1 MNIDQ
6 HHIRSGLK
14 KDNLAIAWHLCRRGS
29 ARQAMDFRLKQL
41 QSFLTLAALLNYGK
55 ASQALYVS
63 QPTLTFQ
70 IKSLEE
76 ALGVQLFERNRHR
89 VSLTDAGVAFGD
101 YAETILKTVAEA
113 KARLVALQGR
123 LHLRVSCG
131 PVGQYVLLS
140 SVLRSL
146 AAYDADFHLELCELT
161 TEEQM
166 ARLPTGG
173 VDALFMVAALPIPGM
188 RFEPISKER
197 VVAMVSRH
205 SPLARRGTISVNDLR
220 DKKIIAQPYLRQLL
234 EPFGIAP
241 RILEVPYSCA
251 VQLAYVGAG
260 ECTALVTASMMEC
273 GFPDVV
279 AIPFAENLPEVQLGL
294 AAMESNNSAALNIF
308 RRVAVDCAAATN
320 HFVAPRAHHS
330 YVSPT
335 VALRA

>member
-1 MNIDQ
+1 
-6 HHIRSGLK
+6 
-14 KDNLAIAWHLCRRGS
+14 
-29 ARQAMDFRLKQL
+29 MDFRLRQL

-76 ALGVQLFERNRHR
+76 ALGVKLFERNRHR
-89 VSLTDAGVAFGD
+89 VSLTQAGVAFGD

-113 KARLVALQGR
+113 KTCLASLESG

-146 AAYDADFHLELCELT
+146 AAYDAEFHLELCELT

-166 ARLPTGG
+166 ARLPAGG
-173 VDALFMVAALPIPGM
+173 VDALFMVSALPIPGM
-188 RFEPISKER
+188 RFEPICKEKL
-197 VVAMVSRH
+197 VAMVSRH
-205 SPLARRGTISVNDLR
+205 SPLARLRTISVNDLR
-220 DKKIIAQPYLRQLL
+220 DKKIIASRLEENWFRRLL

-241 RILEVPYSCA
+241 RILEVPHSCA

-260 ECTALVTASMMEC
+260 EGIALATASMMKC
-273 GFPDVV
+273 SFPDVV
-279 AIPFAENLPEVQLGL
+279 AVPFAEKLPEVQLGI
-294 AAMESNNSAALNIF
+294 AAMESNNSAALDIF
-308 RRVAVDCAAATN
+308 RRVAVECAGAGN
-320 HFVAPRAHHS
+320 RFVAPGAHHP
-330 YVSPT
+330 YVSSA

>member
-1 MNIDQ
+1 
-6 HHIRSGLK
+6 
-14 KDNLAIAWHLCRRGS
+14 
-29 ARQAMDFRLKQL
+29 MDFRLKQL

-76 ALGVQLFERNRHR
+76 ALGVKLFERNRHR
-89 VSLTDAGVAFGD
+89 VSLTEAGVAFGD
-101 YAETILKTVAEA
+101 YAETILKTVTEA
-113 KARLVALQGR
+113 KARLSAIEGGLR
-123 LHLRVSCG
+123 LRVSCG

-146 AAYDADFHLELCELT
+146 AAYDAGFQLELSELT
-161 TEEQM
+161 TEQQI
-166 ARLPTGG
+166 AKLPAGE
-173 VDALFMVAALPIPGM
+173 VDALFMVSPLPIPEM
-188 RFEPISKER
+188 RFEPICKER

-205 SPLARRGTISVNDLR
+205 SPLARRRAISVNDLR
-220 DKKIIAQPYLRQLL
+220 DKKIIAQPYLRRLL

-241 RILEVPYSCA
+241 DILEVPYSCS

-260 ECTALVTASMMEC
+260 EGIALATASMMKC

-279 AIPFAENLPEVQLGL
+279 ALPFIEKLPEVQLGI
-294 AAMESNNSAALNIF
+294 AAMKSNRSAALTIF
-308 RRVAVDCAAATN
+308 RQVAVECAAAAN
-320 HFVAPRAHHS
+320 HFIPQEAHHP
-330 YVSPT
+330 YVPPA

>member
-1 MNIDQ
+1 
-6 HHIRSGLK
+6 
-14 KDNLAIAWHLCRRGS
+14 
-29 ARQAMDFRLKQL
+29 MDFRLKQL

-76 ALGVQLFERNRHR
+76 ALGVKLFERNRHR
-89 VSLTDAGVAFGD
+89 VSLTEAGAAFGD

-113 KARLVALQGR
+113 KAHMVSLQGG

-146 AAYDADFHLELCELT
+146 AAYDAEFRLELSELT
-161 TEEQM
+161 TEEQI

-173 VDALFMVAALPIPGM
+173 VDALFMVSALPIPGM
-188 RFEPISKER
+188 RFEPICKER

-205 SPLARRGTISVNDLR
+205 SPLARRRTISVNHLR
-220 DKKIIAQPYLRQLL
+220 NMNILAFQQPYLRQLL

-241 RILEVPYSCA
+241 RILEVPHSCA

-260 ECTALVTASMMEC
+260 EGIALATASMMKC

-279 AIPFAENLPEVQLGL
+279 AIPFAEKLPEVQLGI
-294 AAMESNNSAALNIF
+294 AAMESNDSAALNIF
-308 RRVAVDCAAATN
+308 RRVATECAAAAS
-320 HFVAPRAHHS
+320 HYIAPVPHHP
-330 YVSPT
+330 YVPAT
-335 VALRA
+335 VALHA